1 MFKFFVKIL
10 AFFSIIFLIDRTL
23 GYSLDYM
30 NSHQKSNY
38 TKDLYYGLMQSKE
51 DILIFG
57 SSRAMNH
64 YVPEVLEDSLQLTS
78 YNCGYA
84 GEGIVFH
91 YGRIR
96 KIFDRYQP
104 KLIVY
109 DIEPNFDIAVSPN
122 DRFLDRIKPNAN
134 DSCVSNYIREFSY
147 NEYLKTFSRLYCY
160 NSLFYD
166 IIKGYLTNSYKS
178 QKGYIPLFG
187 SNVHTAPT
195 AGLETTTDTLKIK
208 TIEKLI
214 QLCNQ
219 RNVPLVF
226 FSSPRYGWTTSEELV
241 VVKDLCEKNGTPFY
255 DFYSNNDMTCVDS
268 FFFTSGHMNDI
279 GARVYTSKIVPQIR
293 KHLRKEYSN
302 G

>member
-1 MFKFFVKIL
+1 MFKFLIKIL
-10 AFFSIIFLIDRTL
+10 AFFSIIFLFDRSL
-23 GYSLDYM
+23 GYCLDYM

-84 GEGIVFH
+84 GEGIIFH

-96 KIFDRYQP
+96 KIFNRYQP

-109 DIEPNFDIAVSPN
+109 DIEPSFDVAESPN
-122 DRFLDRIKPNAN
+122 ERFLDRIKPNAN
-134 DSCVSNYIREFSY
+134 DSCVSNYIKEFSN

-160 NSLFYD
+160 NALFYD
-166 IIKGYLTNSYKS
+166 IIKGYFTISDLS
-178 QKGYIPLFG
+178 QKGYVPLFG
-187 SNVHTAPT
+187 SDVRNAAS
-195 AGLETTTDTLKIK
+195 AGLNSTTDTLKIK

-219 RNVPLVF
+219 RKVPLVF

-241 VVKDLCEKNGTPFY
+241 VVKDICKRSGTPYY

-268 FFFTSGHMNDI
+268 LFFTSGHLNDI
-279 GARVYTSKIVPQIR
+279 GARVYTSRIVPQIR
-293 KHLRKEYSN
+293 KHLRKEDNN